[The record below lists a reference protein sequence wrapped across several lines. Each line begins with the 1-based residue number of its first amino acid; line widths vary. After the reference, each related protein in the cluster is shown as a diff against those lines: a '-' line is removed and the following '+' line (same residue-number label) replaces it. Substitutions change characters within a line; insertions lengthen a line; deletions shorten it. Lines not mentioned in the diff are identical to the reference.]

1 MTTLRA
7 VFRPWVFAAVAGWSL
22 LILFEQIFGDTSIGG
37 PACFTD
43 PTCGA
48 VPWIP
53 PVVWIAGI
61 VFIVVVAIGPLRI
74 GQNILRV
81 RSDRLEG
88 LLWSGGT
95 VALGGVLLAF
105 GIFLATSRTPAYR
118 FHPPLCASLIS
129 PAGFDIW
136 TGQPQGRVMLG
147 NDCSPGA
154 ARKLIIDTP
163 PEIVGRRAIPLPL
176 GFPVGAAVAL
186 GALVLV
192 RRRRAAY
199 PWDRPRPTDSRD
211 HLGTL

>member
-1 MTTLRA
+1 MRTLRA
-7 VFRPWVFAAVAGWSL
+7 VFRPGVFVAVVGWSL
-22 LILFEQIFGDTSIGG
+22 LILFEQTFGGSHVGG
-37 PACFTD
+37 PECFTD
-43 PTCGA
+43 HTCGA

-53 PVVWIAGI
+53 PVVWFGGI
-61 VFIVVVAIGPLRI
+61 VFILVVAIGPLRI
-74 GQNILRV
+74 GQNILMV
-81 RSDRLEG
+81 RSRRFEG

-118 FHPPLCASLIS
+118 FHPPLCADLIS

-154 ARKLIIDTP
+154 VSKVIIDTP
-163 PEIVGRRAIPLPL
+163 PQIVGRRAVPLPI
-176 GFPVGAAVAL
+176 GFPIGAAITL

-192 RRRRAAY
+192 RGRGAA
-199 PWDRPRPTDSRD
+199 RPRAHRVTNGI
-211 HLGTL
+211 H